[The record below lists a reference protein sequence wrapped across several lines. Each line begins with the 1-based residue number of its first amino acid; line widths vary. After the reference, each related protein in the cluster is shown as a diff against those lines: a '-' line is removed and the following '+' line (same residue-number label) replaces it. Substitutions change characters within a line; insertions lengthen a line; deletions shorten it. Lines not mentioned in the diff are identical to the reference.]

1 MMTEHLK
8 GAIAMI
14 TACTI
19 WGLSAIYYK
28 QLSETPPIEVLC
40 HRTLWSVVVFTLFL
54 RLRNRLE
61 ELKIVFRNRKLVQ
74 TLFWAAAMISTNW
87 FFFIWSVHN
96 DRATEASFG
105 YYIFPLVAVVFGL
118 FFFNERLSLM
128 KWISVILATIAVLIL
143 AISQNILPFI
153 ALVLS
158 ISFGIYGMLK
168 KQISL
173 GPVLSV
179 TSEVILLLPVALILL
194 LYWHLDGSGSFG
206 TNITTTSLLIF
217 SGPMTAIPLMLFSYA
232 ARRVQM
238 TSLGIIQ
245 YLNPSLQFFV
255 AIFIFLEPFGLWQA
269 VAFGFIWL
277 ALFIYSFASIS
288 TKQLI

>member
-1 MMTEHLK
+1 MTEHLK

-14 TACTI
+14 AACTI

-40 HRTLWSVVVFTLFL
+40 HRTIWSVVVFTLFL
-54 RLRNRLE
+54 RLQNRLE

-128 KWISVILATIAVLIL
+128 KWVSVVLATIAVLIL

-158 ISFGIYGMLK
+158 ITFGIYGMLK

-179 TSEVILLLPVALILL
+179 TSEVILLLPVAIILL
-194 LYWHLDGSGSFG
+194 LYWHLDGTGSFG

-217 SGPMTAIPLMLFSYA
+217 SGPMTAVPLMLFSYA

-255 AIFIFLEPFGLWQA
+255 AIFIFLEPFGLWHA
-269 VAFGFIWL
+269 VAFGLIWL

-288 TKQLI
+288 TKNLI

>member
-1 MMTEHLK
+1 MMSEHLK

-14 TACTI
+14 VACTI

-40 HRTLWSVVVFTLFL
+40 HRTIWSVVAFTLFL
-54 RLRNRLE
+54 RLQNRLE
-61 ELKIVFRNRKLVQ
+61 ELKIVFRDRKLVQ

-128 KWISVILATIAVLIL
+128 KWVSVVLATIAVLIL

-158 ISFGIYGMLK
+158 ITFGIYGMLK

-179 TSEVILLLPVALILL
+179 TSEVILLLPVAIILL
-194 LYWHLDGSGSFG
+194 LYWHLDGTGSFG

-217 SGPMTAIPLMLFSYA
+217 SGPMTAVPLMLFSYA

-255 AIFIFLEPFGLWQA
+255 AIFIFLEPFGLWHA
-269 VAFGFIWL
+269 VAFGLIWL

-288 TKQLI
+288 TKNLI

>member
-1 MMTEHLK
+1 MTEHLK
-8 GAIAMI
+8 GAIAII

-40 HRTLWSVVVFTLFL
+40 HRTLWSVVAFTLFL
-54 RLRNRLE
+54 RLQNRLE
-61 ELKIVFRNRKLVQ
+61 ELKIIFRNRKLVQ

-128 KWISVILATIAVLIL
+128 KWVSVVLATIAVLIL

-217 SGPMTAIPLMLFSYA
+217 SGPMTAVPLMLFSYA

-277 ALFIYSFASIS
+277 ALFIYSYASIS
-288 TKQLI
+288 TKHLV

>member
-1 MMTEHLK
+1 MTEHLK

-54 RLRNRLE
+54 RLQNRLE
-61 ELKIVFRNRKLVQ
+61 ELKIIFRNRKLVQ
-74 TLFWAAAMISTNW
+74 TLFWAAAMISMNW

-128 KWISVILATIAVLIL
+128 KWVSVVLATIAVLIL

-217 SGPMTAIPLMLFSYA
+217 SGPMTAVPLMLFSYA

>member
-54 RLRNRLE
+54 RLQNRLE

-128 KWISVILATIAVLIL
+128 KWISVVLATIAVLIL

-255 AIFIFLEPFGLWQA
+255 AIFIFLEPFGLWKA
-269 VAFGFIWL
+269 VAFGLIWL

-288 TKQLI
+288 TKHLI

>member
-1 MMTEHLK
+1 MTEHLK

-14 TACTI
+14 AACTI

-40 HRTLWSVVVFTLFL
+40 HRTLWSVVAFTLFL
-54 RLRNRLE
+54 RLQNRLE
-61 ELKIVFRNRKLVQ
+61 ELKIIFRNRKLVQ
-74 TLFWAAAMISTNW
+74 TLFWAAAMISMNW

-128 KWISVILATIAVLIL
+128 KWVSVVLATIAVLIL

-179 TSEVILLLPVALILL
+179 TSEVILLLPVALIIL

-217 SGPMTAIPLMLFSYA
+217 SGPMTAVPLMLFSYA

-255 AIFIFLEPFGLWQA
+255 AIFIFLEPFGLWQS
-269 VAFGFIWL
+269 VAFGLIWL

>member
-1 MMTEHLK
+1 MMSEHLK

-14 TACTI
+14 VACTI

-40 HRTLWSVVVFTLFL
+40 HRTIWSVVAFTLFL
-54 RLRNRLE
+54 RLQNRLE
-61 ELKIVFRNRKLVQ
+61 ELKIVFRDRKLVQ
-74 TLFWAAAMISTNW
+74 TLFCAAAMISTNW

-128 KWISVILATIAVLIL
+128 KWVSVVLAIIAVLIL
-143 AISQNILPFI
+143 SISQNILPFI

-168 KQISL
+168 KQMSL

-179 TSEVILLLPVALILL
+179 TSEVILLLPVAIILV
-194 LYWHLDGSGSFG
+194 LYWHMDGTGSFG

-217 SGPMTAIPLMLFSYA
+217 SGPLTAVPLMLFSYA

-255 AIFIFLEPFGLWQA
+255 AIFIFLEPFGLWHA
-269 VAFGFIWL
+269 VAFGLIWL

-288 TKQLI
+288 TKNLI

>member
-54 RLRNRLE
+54 RLQNRLE

-143 AISQNILPFI
+143 AISQNIVPFI

-269 VAFGFIWL
+269 VAFGLIWL

>member
-1 MMTEHLK
+1 MTEHLK
-8 GAIAMI
+8 GATAMI
-14 TACTI
+14 TACII

-54 RLRNRLE
+54 RIQNRLE
-61 ELKIVFRNRKLVQ
+61 ELKIVFKNRKLVQ
-74 TLFWAAAMISTNW
+74 SLFWAAAMISTNW

-128 KWISVILATIAVLIL
+128 KWVSVVLATIAVLIL

-217 SGPMTAIPLMLFSYA
+217 SGPMTAVPLMLFSYA

>member
-1 MMTEHLK
+1 MTEHLK

-54 RLRNRLE
+54 RLQNRLE
-61 ELKIVFRNRKLVQ
+61 ELKIIFRNRKLVQ
-74 TLFWAAAMISTNW
+74 TLFWAAAMISMNW

-128 KWISVILATIAVLIL
+128 KWVSVVLATIAVLIL

-217 SGPMTAIPLMLFSYA
+217 SGPMTAVPLMLFSYA

-255 AIFIFLEPFGLWQA
+255 AIFIFLEPFGLWQS
-269 VAFGFIWL
+269 VAFGLIWL

>member
-1 MMTEHLK
+1 MTEHLK

-14 TACTI
+14 AACTI

-40 HRTLWSVVVFTLFL
+40 HRTLWSVVAFTLFL
-54 RLRNRLE
+54 RLQNRLE

-128 KWISVILATIAVLIL
+128 KWVSVVLATIAVLIL

-158 ISFGIYGMLK
+158 ITFGIYGMLK

-179 TSEVILLLPVALILL
+179 TSEVILLLPVAIILL
-194 LYWHLDGSGSFG
+194 LYWHLDGTGSFG
-206 TNITTTSLLIF
+206 SNITTTSLLIF
-217 SGPMTAIPLMLFSYA
+217 SGPMTAVPLMLFSYA

-255 AIFIFLEPFGLWQA
+255 AIFIFLEPFGLWHA
-269 VAFGFIWL
+269 VAFGLIWL

-288 TKQLI
+288 TKNLI

>member
-1 MMTEHLK
+1 MTEHLK

-14 TACTI
+14 AACTI

-28 QLSETPPIEVLC
+28 QLSETPTIEVLC

-54 RLRNRLE
+54 RLQNRLE
-61 ELKIVFRNRKLVQ
+61 ELKIIFRNRKLVQ
-74 TLFWAAAMISTNW
+74 TLFWAAAMISMNW

-128 KWISVILATIAVLIL
+128 KWVSVVLATIAVLIL

-217 SGPMTAIPLMLFSYA
+217 SGPMTAVPLMLFSYA

-255 AIFIFLEPFGLWQA
+255 AIFIFLEPFGLWQS
-269 VAFGFIWL
+269 VAFGLIWL

>member
-54 RLRNRLE
+54 RLQNRLE

-232 ARRVQM
+232 ARRVRM

-255 AIFIFLEPFGLWQA
+255 AIFIFLEPFGLWHA
-269 VAFGFIWL
+269 VAFGLIWL

-288 TKQLI
+288 TKNLI